1 MRFTSQEE
9 YGLRCLVQLAR
20 HSGDRLTIAEIAAH
34 EGLTA
39 AYVAKLLGV
48 LQSAGLVTSIRGRG
62 GGYRLAHPAEEINLA
77 TVLLAL
83 DGRLYGDDFCG
94 RHSGNEESCVHST
107 ECSIRALWRTI
118 DGAVQNTLARTHL
131 SDLVVSEKTASARFS
146 ALNAFEAR
154 TTANG

>member
-20 HSGDRLTIAEIAAH
+20 NSGDRLTIADIAKR

-48 LQSAGLVTSIRGRG
+48 LQGSGLVTSIRGRG
-62 GGYRLAHPAEEINLA
+62 GGYRLSRPAEEIDLS

-94 RHSGNEESCVHST
+94 RHAGNEESCVHSSQ
-107 ECSIRALWRTI
+107 CSIRALWQTV
-118 DGAVQNTLARTHL
+118 DGAVQRTLAHTTL
-131 SDLVVSEKTASARFS
+131 SDLIPNERAVSARFA
-146 ALNAFEAR
+146 ALEADHKP
-154 TTANG
+154 A

>member
-20 HSGDRLTIAEIAAH
+20 ASADRLTIADIAGR

-48 LQSAGLVTSIRGRG
+48 LQAAGLVSSIRGRG
-62 GGYRLAHPAEEINLA
+62 GGYRLARPAEEIDLS

-83 DGRLYGDDFCG
+83 DGRLYGDDFCE
-94 RHSGNEESCVHST
+94 RHSGNEATCVHT
-107 ECSIRALWRTI
+107 TQCSIRALWQSV
-118 DGAVQNTLARTHL
+118 DGAVQRTLAHTHL
-131 SDLVVSEKTASARFS
+131 SDLIASERAVSARFA
-146 ALNAFEAR
+146 ALDAG
-154 TTANG
+154 TTPG

>member
-20 HSGDRLTIAEIAAH
+20 HSGDRLTIADIAEA

-48 LQSAGLVTSIRGRG
+48 LQGSGLVSSIRGRG
-62 GGYRLAHPAEEINLA
+62 GGYRLARPADEIDLS

-94 RHSGNEESCVHST
+94 RHTGNEESCVHSV
-107 ECSIRALWRTI
+107 ECSIRALWQTV
-118 DGAVQNTLARTHL
+118 DGAVQRTLSRTLL
-131 SDLVVSEKTASARFS
+131 SDLVTTERAASARFN
-146 ALNAFEAR
+146 ALESR
-154 TTANG
+154 TAKG